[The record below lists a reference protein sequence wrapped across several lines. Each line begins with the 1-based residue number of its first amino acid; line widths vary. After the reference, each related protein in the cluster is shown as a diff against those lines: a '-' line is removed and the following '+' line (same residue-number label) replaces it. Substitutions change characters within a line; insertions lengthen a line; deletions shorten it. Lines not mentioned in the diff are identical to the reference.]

1 MNQYAKFTKEQME
14 EHLAFYLL
22 DSWSYS
28 KVSCFARNE
37 KAFEKE
43 YIYCEKG
50 HRSATSIAGNAYHK
64 ALEYYFSRIRGGY
77 EEPSII
83 DAQQIAYAYIED
95 VPSADWKLQ
104 KTTPTVEE
112 AKQKAVKNV
121 TAALQNFYSE
131 ISVYTEDIQEVLGVE
146 ERYEEWL
153 VVNGV
158 DVPLPCHSEIDL
170 IVRTK
175 EGKIAI
181 IDHKMKSAYSD
192 EEDIALV
199 HGKQAICYVLQYE
212 SAHPDVKVD
221 EVRFLENK
229 ISANKDKSP
238 QIKRFALEMTNDTR
252 RLYEALLYEPLRR
265 MIEAVSNP
273 DYIYT
278 INDSDNLSDKAEL
291 YEFWTRTLIAEVDDF
306 NIPEGKKSLIAQRQ
320 RKIKDSS
327 LASIDPRVITSFRK
341 NAASFITFDYS
352 KSNMTN
358 PERIEHSLRTFGLLV
373 KVAYE
378 IQGFS
383 SDTYLL
389 ECGAGVKIANIDK
402 YRLDIAAALNVP
414 NVRISR
420 NLVEYQGKTYLSVE
434 ANKKRTEDLLWDTKY
449 LDGKKIP
456 IGMDNFRN
464 VICWD
469 LNNHSTPHMLI
480 CGATGSGKSVSI
492 RSTIEYAKAAGID
505 NIKVVDPKYEFCD
518 IEGVEVFNDIEEI
531 EMMMKEEVYHMQ
543 QSAKVK
549 GPKPIKLIIIDEFGD
564 AIAQARSGKA
574 LGDDKSLEENLR
586 ILAQKGRSLGYRII
600 AATQRASTKIITG
613 DTKVNFPVQVCFR
626 VPKSVDSTVVIDE
639 EGAESLAGLGDGLL
653 RSPEYLNTVRFQ
665 GFYYM

>member
-50 HRSATSIAGNAYHK
+50 HRSATSIAGNAYHE
-64 ALEYYFSRIRGGY
+64 ALEYYFLQLMRGY
-77 EEPSII
+77 EAPTII
-83 DAQQIAYAYIED
+83 DAQQVAYAYIEE
-95 VPSADWKLQ
+95 VPVSDWKLQ

-121 TAALQNFYSE
+121 TDALQNFYNEVS
-131 ISVYTEDIQEVLGVE
+131 IYLDDMAEVLGVE
-146 ERYEEWL
+146 ERFEEWL

-170 IVRTK
+170 IIRTK

-192 EEDIALV
+192 EEDVALV

-229 ISANKDKSP
+229 ISGNKDKSP

-352 KSNMTN
+352 MTNMTN
-358 PERIEHSLRTFGLLV
+358 SEKIEHSLRTFGMLV
-373 KVAYE
+373 KVAHE
-378 IQGFS
+378 IKGFS

-389 ECGAGVKIANIDK
+389 ECGAGVKISNIDK
-402 YRLDIAAALNVP
+402 YRLDIAAALSVP

-420 NLVEYQGKTYLSVE
+420 TLVEYQGKTYLAIE
-434 ANKKRTEDLLWDTKY
+434 ANKKRTEDLLWDAAHIT
-449 LDGKKIP
+449 GHNIP
-456 IGMDNFRN
+456 IGMDNYRN
-464 VICWD
+464 VVTWNLD
-469 LNNHSTPHMLI
+469 NHSTPHMLI
-480 CGATGSGKSVSI
+480 CGATGSGKSVCI
-492 RSTIEYAKAAGID
+492 RSTIEYARAAGIND
-505 NIKVVDPKYEFCD
+505 IVVFDPKYEFCD
-518 IEGVEVFNDIEEI
+518 IHGIRCYNEIEDIEDV
-531 EMMMKEEVYHMQ
+531 MKGLVEQMQ
-543 QSAKVK
+543 AKAKARTKQKITLV
-549 GPKPIKLIIIDEFGD
+549 IFDEFAD

-574 LGDDKSLEENLR
+574 LEGDKSLEENLR

-626 VPKSVDSTVVIDE
+626 VPKAIDSTVVIDE

-665 GFYYM
+665 GFYCM